1 MITPHGLDK
10 EAPITYVIGAVF
22 LPADLTRYNIG
33 MQATN
38 QSTRRPVSVVLLTL
52 ICFCTTVYAAYL
64 AYDAFAYAQSL
75 GTGPLNEETRI
86 AFIRSLVLVPV
97 LGALSVGLWRLQPW
111 ARTLCVALLVLAIG
125 STFVS
130 SLLNYPLG
138 VALAVAVSR
147 SAIPGGLLLFLLHP
161 VTKAVFGSRR

>member
-1 MITPHGLDK
+1 
-10 EAPITYVIGAVF
+10 
-22 LPADLTRYNIG
+22 
-33 MQATN
+33 MQVTN
-38 QSTRRPVSVVLLTL
+38 QSARRPVSVVLLAI
-52 ICFCTTVYAAYL
+52 ICFCTAIYAAYL

-75 GTGPLNEETRI
+75 GVGPLDEETRI
-86 AFIRSLVLVPV
+86 AFIRSVVLAPV

-111 ARTLCVALLVLAIG
+111 ARTLSIGLLVLAIA

-130 SLLNYPLG
+130 SLLQYPLG

-161 VTKAVFGSRR
+161 VTKAVFGSRC